1 MKTKN
6 MTKLFAGISMI
17 AAAQIALAGNI
28 TDINVSTLPDSQKII
43 KIHFDR
49 DMINPRSSFKMGS
62 LIGHSSGES
71 FQLAFHGPGFVMV
84 QPSEGQPVMTSS

>member
-28 TDINVSTLPDSQKII
+28 TDINVSTLPDSQKLS
-43 KIHFDR
+43 KSVLTG
-49 DMINPRSSFKMGS
+49 M
-62 LIGHSSGES
+62 
-71 FQLAFHGPGFVMV
+71 
-84 QPSEGQPVMTSS
+84 